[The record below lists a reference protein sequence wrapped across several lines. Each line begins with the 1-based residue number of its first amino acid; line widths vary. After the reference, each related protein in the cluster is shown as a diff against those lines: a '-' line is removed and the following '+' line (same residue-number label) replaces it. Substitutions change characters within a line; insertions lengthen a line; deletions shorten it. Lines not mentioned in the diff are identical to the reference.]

1 MATAVIIAA
10 LFSSLIVETGAEIV
24 IRNYFLDFDS
34 GALIETVP
42 VTSAQMVN
50 LLPQATIP
58 WESL

>member
-24 IRNYFLDFDS
+24 IGNYFLDFDS

-42 VTSAQMVN
+42 GTSTQMVN

-58 WESL
+58 WDSL

>member
-24 IRNYFLDFDS
+24 IGNYFLDFDS

-42 VTSAQMVN
+42 GTPAQMVN

>member
-42 VTSAQMVN
+42 GNSTQMVN